1 MMRHE
6 MRENLSKEEECLNS
20 SLYAIEDQLFPPY
33 LKFHYLPGGP

>member
-6 MRENLSKEEECLNS
+6 MRENLSKKEECLNS
-20 SLYAIEDQLFPPY
+20 SLYAIEDQLCHPY